1 MAFEWNEKKNKT
13 NIQKHGIDFKD
24 VTKSFEEPMLVRP
37 DDRKDYG
44 EKRTIALAKI
54 NDLITVVAYT
64 KRGKNIR
71 LISARKANK
80 KERRIYRERIKS
92 N

>member
-1 MAFEWNEKKNKT
+1 M
-13 NIQKHGIDFKD
+13 
-24 VTKSFEEPMLVRP
+24 RP

-44 EKRTIALAKI
+44 EERMIALGKI
-54 NDLITVVAYT
+54 SDLIVITAYT
-64 KRGKNIR
+64 KHGKNIR

-92 N
+92 D

>member
-1 MAFEWNEKKNKT
+1 MAFEWDEEKNKT
-13 NIQKHGIDFKD
+13 NIQKRGIGFKD
-24 VTKSFEEPMLVRP
+24 LTKSFEEPMLVRP
-37 DDRKDYG
+37 DNRKDYG

-64 KRGKNIR
+64 KRSKNIR

>member
-1 MAFEWNEKKNKT
+1 MAFEWDEEKNKT
-13 NIQKHGIDFKD
+13 NIQKHGIDFND
-24 VTKSFEEPMLVRP
+24 VTKSFEQPMLVRS

-44 EKRTIALAKI
+44 ENRMIALAKI
-54 NDLITVVAYT
+54 NDLIAVIAYT

-71 LISARKANK
+71 LISARKANR
-80 KERRIYRERIKS
+80 KERRIYRERVKS